1 MTESIFTIEADQW
14 SEHGYIYR
22 DGIVYGYETDRKEA
36 SHMEFSP
43 KTAEAFLAQTDL
55 PDEIREWVRECSGLQ
70 GP

>member
-36 SHMEFSP
+36 THREFGARPAQEFIADESFS
-43 KTAEAFLAQTDL
+43 AELRDWAKSCH
-55 PDEIREWVRECSGLQ
+55 R
-70 GP
+70 